1 MLSMTKEKSAG
12 TRLVH
17 ALKERCKAEGRP
29 FVHLAAVLGL
39 TATYM
44 SSVGAGSK
52 SIQPIAESR
61 EKRAK
66 LAAFLG
72 VSQIEV
78 MGLADLLEAE
88 DFVVNQSHTD
98 RLNLAYESMSRD
110 PTWACLV
117 PKPQVWDES
126 DTELK
131 TLAVLMYQ
139 AVQSQS
145 MSQQTAAT
153 QACRLAL

>member
-1 MLSMTKEKSAG
+1 MRSLPKENSTG
-12 TRLVH
+12 YRLVI
-17 ALKERCKAEGRP
+17 ALKERCKEDGKP
-29 FVHLAAVLGL
+29 FVHLAALLGL
-39 TATYM
+39 TKTYI
-44 SSVGAGSK
+44 SSIGAGSK

-78 MGLADLLEAE
+78 MGLAELLEPE
-88 DFVVNQSHTD
+88 DFVVCQSHTD

-110 PTWACLV
+110 PMWASAL
-117 PKPQVWDES
+117 PKPEAWEKS
-126 DTELK
+126 DTGLK

-145 MSQQTAAT
+145 MLKQAAAT
-153 QACRLAL
+153 QTSRLEI